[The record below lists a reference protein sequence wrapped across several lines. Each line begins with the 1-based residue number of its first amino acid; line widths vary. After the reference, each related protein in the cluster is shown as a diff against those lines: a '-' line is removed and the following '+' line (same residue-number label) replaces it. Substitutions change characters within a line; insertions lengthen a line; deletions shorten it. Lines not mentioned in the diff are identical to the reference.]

1 MAGSG
6 IITIDIGTTSMRA
19 ILFDRKG
26 RQIAMA
32 RRDNQPTYYP
42 DGRVEQSADTWKSIL
57 EQVLSECAASASEAC
72 MAVEGI
78 SLTSQ
83 RSSVIPID
91 AAGQPL
97 QSAIMWQDMRTEAM
111 CRKLSAREADVYG
124 ICGMRITPVMSAIKM
139 KWFKENS
146 PDVFRRTWKMAGI
159 HDFVL
164 HLLTGRF
171 LTDPSLASRT
181 NLLNLARLDW
191 DPDLMAFFG
200 IPRSML
206 CDMVPTG
213 CIAGD
218 LLPALAARTGLGAG
232 LPVITAGGDQ
242 QCAALGLGLTAPG
255 RIIANTGTGSYLLA
269 FSDHPVFDKEMRV
282 FCNASALPGAYVV
295 EASLPASGVVYR
307 WFGDTFYP
315 VPVGACGDFSAMNAE
330 AEASP
335 MGSKGLLFLPHFK
348 GSVSPRFNPNA
359 KGTFHNLDLGTTR
372 GDMSRAILE
381 GIVAEMADN
390 LELLESLT
398 GKVEWVNASGG
409 LTKFNLFNRIQADM
423 YGRKLRLAE
432 HCEATARGA
441 WISAAAALG
450 ICRSIGEAAAVAEEG
465 SRIEEIQPDPAAT
478 EFYRGLRKTRQA
490 LFASLY
496 PTA

>member
-1 MAGSG
+1 MS
-6 IITIDIGTTSMRA
+6 T
-19 ILFDRKG
+19 LEEVLPK
-26 RQIAMA
+26 
-32 RRDNQPTYYP
+32 RRCSKRCP
-42 DGRVEQSADTWKSIL
+42 
-57 EQVLSECAASASEAC
+57 

-83 RSSVIPID
+83 RSSVIPVD

-111 CRKLSAREADVYG
+111 CRELSAHENEVYG
-124 ICGMRITPVMSAIKM
+124 ICGMRITPVMSAVKM
-139 KWFKENS
+139 RWLKEHS
-146 PDVFRRTWKMAGI
+146 PGIFHRTWKMAGI

-181 NLLNLARLDW
+181 NLLNLVRLDW
-191 DPDLMAFFG
+191 DPDLMGFFG

-213 CIAGD
+213 CVAGD
-218 LLPALAARTGLGAG
+218 LLPTLAARAGLRAG

-242 QCAALGLGLTAPG
+242 QCAALGLGLIAPG
-255 RIIANTGTGSYLLA
+255 GIIANTGTGSYLLA

-282 FCNASALPGAYVV
+282 FCNASALPGSYVV
-295 EASLPASGVVYR
+295 EASLPASGVIYR

-315 VPVGACGDFSAMNAE
+315 VPAGARGDFSSMNAE
-330 AEASP
+330 AETSP
-335 MGSKGLLFLPHFK
+335 LGSNGLLFLPHFK

-359 KGTFHNLDLGTTR
+359 RGTFHNLGLGTTR

-390 LELLESLT
+390 LELLERLT

-409 LTKFNLFNRIQADM
+409 LTKFSLFNRIQADM
-423 YGRKLRLAE
+423 YGRKLRLAA

-441 WISAAAALG
+441 WISRRRG
-450 ICRSIGEAAAVAEEG
+450 SGMYRSIGEAAAVARRDRDRG
-465 SRIEEIQPDPAAT
+465 NSTQSRRDGIFMMA
-478 EFYRGLRKTRQA
+478 
-490 LFASLY
+490 
-496 PTA
+496 